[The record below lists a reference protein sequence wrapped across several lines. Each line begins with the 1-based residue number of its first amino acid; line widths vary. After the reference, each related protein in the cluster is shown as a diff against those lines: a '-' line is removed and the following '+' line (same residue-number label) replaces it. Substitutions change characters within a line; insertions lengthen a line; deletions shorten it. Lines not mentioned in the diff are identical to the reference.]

1 MLLGELSE
9 VAQVVRNELAFSCP
23 QIHHSSRIAPTRG
36 RPEKQEEPDPD
47 IAQHS
52 SPQAR
57 RILQVPSGDQAVNK
71 LDEILNHDTRS
82 LEVEE
87 FQRAG
92 HLPIHAI
99 RPLSDSMQEAR
110 HEERDEDLGVC
121 VWWGVALEHEPF
133 VDGVAG
139 GLCEDFAGCLMP
151 RVPVR
156 TVSGGLE
163 NGG

>member
-1 MLLGELSE
+1 MDWYNFLQATNAYQPKFLALVPQSLGFHSPK
-9 VAQVVRNELAFSCP
+9 VRFAS
-23 QIHHSSRIAPTRG
+23 
-36 RPEKQEEPDPD
+36 
-47 IAQHS
+47 
-52 SPQAR
+52 
-57 RILQVPSGDQAVNK
+57 AV
-71 LDEILNHDTRS
+71 
-82 LEVEE
+82 
-87 FQRAG
+87 
-92 HLPIHAI
+92 
-99 RPLSDSMQEAR
+99 M
-110 HEERDEDLGVC
+110 LGVC